1 MAKIVQTLTRASSE
15 YEEDVAQSLIRDLD
29 AVIEKLNTSFQ
40 QELKQEIET
49 VSMLSPAV
57 NETIII
63 KSLRVTNKS
72 GSNTPTISITNNAFF
87 IVNTQQLA
95 TNTSVEILTLPL
107 IVEGGTILKY
117 ITAGTVSDGVDIGI
131 SYLNILKEVTT

>member
-1 MAKIVQTLTRASSE
+1 M
-15 YEEDVAQSLIRDLD
+15 SLVNQYIFYCKPTT
-29 AVIEKLNTSFQ
+29 AAES
-40 QELKQEIET
+40 

-57 NETIII
+57 IETFIIT
-63 KSLRVTNKS
+63 SLRVTNKS

-87 IVNTQQLA
+87 IINTQQLA
-95 TNTSVEILTLPL
+95 TSTSVEILTLPL

-117 ITAGTVSDGVDIGI
+117 ITAGTMSDGVDIGI